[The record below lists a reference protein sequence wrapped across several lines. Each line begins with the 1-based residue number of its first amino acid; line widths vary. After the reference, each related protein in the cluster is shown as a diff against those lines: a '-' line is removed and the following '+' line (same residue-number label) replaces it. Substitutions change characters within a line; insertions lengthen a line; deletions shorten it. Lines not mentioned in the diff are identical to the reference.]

1 VEGGRGG
8 RSGRNDRCGL
18 WGQQQEVPGQF
29 RYDELHDPGDDHVGG
44 WRADGD
50 HCPAG
55 FEWCFTGGD
64 AGYDRTGDDGEEV
77 FEHKCD
83 DAEGRDERHQWHQ
96 QRSTYA
102 YDGGTSEHPAWRD
115 DHLRK
120 DRGHRKPRPREDTNQ
135 APSDGVIADS
145 LYDMLFYNDVATGTI
160 APQTAESITSTDAI
174 TWTLKLRP
182 NIKFSDGTAYDASA
196 VKFNYLRLQ
205 DPANVAVRATQANL
219 IATMTVTDPQTLGFT
234 LKAKNALFPGA
245 LTLIPFVASP
255 AAVQAQGGRY
265 GSDANNGGL
274 DIMFNTKTKPFND
287 IRGRQAIGLAIDPKD
302 YAKVVNGGLQ
312 EPIDSA
318 FRHDSPFYDP
328 TITQPF
334 NDPVKAQQLID
345 QVAAA
350 NGGTFS
356 FTLTAFP
363 TRTNWCNQQFDKDVT
378 DNEQTLSPQ
387 QRVADIKD
395 AQRQFYSDVP
405 TLYLERRYSWVFV
418 SPNMQNFRYA
428 NDGLPLVGEL
438 WIKSHS

>member
-1 VEGGRGG
+1 MTVAGCGGSSKKSQVSSATTSSTIQETTTSAGG
-8 RSGRNDRCGL
+8 ELTATTAPPVSSGVSPVVTPATTARATTAKKSSSTNATTPKGVTNVIS
-18 WGQQQEVPGQF
+18 GINNVAPTPTTAAPANIQPGGTIT
-29 RYDELHDPGDDHVGG
+29 Y
-44 WRADGD
+44 AK
-50 HCPAG
+50 
-55 FEWCFTGGD
+55 
-64 AGYDRTGDDGEEV
+64 TGDIASLDPV
-77 FEHKCD
+77 KI
-83 DAEGRDERHQWHQ
+83 
-96 QRSTYA
+96 
-102 YDGGTSEHPAWRD
+102 
-115 DHLRK
+115 
-120 DRGHRKPRPREDTNQ
+120 TNQ